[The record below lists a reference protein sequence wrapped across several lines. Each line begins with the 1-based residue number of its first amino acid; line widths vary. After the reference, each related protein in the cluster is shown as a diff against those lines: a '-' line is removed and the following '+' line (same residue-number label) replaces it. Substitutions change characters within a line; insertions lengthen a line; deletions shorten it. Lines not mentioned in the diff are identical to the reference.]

1 MFEFL
6 TAKCA
11 DCFSEAEKGETT
23 ERGGVV
29 QMEVNFFFFFCFTK
43 KNIYIYIY
51 YFGIFAELGFRKF
64 VTLEGA

>member
-43 KNIYIYIY
+43 NIYII
-51 YFGIFAELGFRKF
+51 LGY
-64 VTLEGA
+64 LQN